1 MRDVLGDSLLR
12 FAGFE
17 LDLPRAELRGADG
30 TPIKLRPKTF
40 ELLRLFATSGGRVLS
55 KQELME
61 AVWPNVHV
69 GEDSLFQCIRELRAA
84 LGDER
89 RQLIKLASGGGYLLA
104 TEVVAEPAAD
114 PAPAERTATDPTG
127 EVAPLPPAEVAAAR
141 PQRAWFGLSRQATVA
156 GVAGLFVMGLAVAAP
171 VLKPDLLFRR
181 TPPRLAVMPI
191 VDDSKDARGAA
202 LAAEV
207 TARLT
212 DGFARIQNIS
222 VVAPRMAAKGG
233 DKGGDS
239 TAAPAASSD
248 YELRGELERSDKS
261 WTLRARIIKAATAEV
276 QSVVAASVAADE
288 ADAQLAQSRLVAGVG
303 HGLARRLNEILEAR
317 TPRVPAAGSSAGGDK
332 VAVEQALASINQTTR
347 ERFGAAQAMLQ
358 KALSD
363 DPDNLDVAVALAS
376 LQMRGIQMV
385 WFSPEEA
392 VAVEA
397 RANATLE
404 QALRSKPNSIPVLEA
419 YCRFLSATNHF
430 VESLVTCAKA
440 LSFDPW
446 NGSALY
452 LIGLGQ
458 VYLGRFDDALATFQ
472 QADRYDTPA
481 ASRWT
486 WLLGAGMTYALMERF
501 EEALPW
507 LQRSIAVTPGTGRSH
522 FLLAAAYQRSG
533 RLEEAKA
540 AIAEGLRLRPGTT
553 RRSVWPPMK
562 NASPVCIAA
571 WERVVQAEVDA
582 GLPEQ

>member
-1 MRDVLGDSLLR
+1 VGDKLLR

-17 LDLPRAELRGADG
+17 LDQRRAELRSADG
-30 TPIKLRPKTF
+30 VAIKLRPKTF
-40 ELLRLFATSGGRVLS
+40 EMLRLFATSGGRVLT

-61 AVWPNVHV
+61 AVWPNIHV
-69 GEDSLFQCIRELRAA
+69 GEDSLFQCIRELRTA

-104 TEVVAEPAAD
+104 TEVVD
-114 PAPAERTATDPTG
+114 APAVVAEQTEGTRADPTG
-127 EVAPLPPAEVAAAR
+127 EVETRPPVELAAVPPR
-141 PQRAWFGLSRQATVA
+141 PPRALFGLSRQAMVATVA
-156 GVAGLFVMGLAVAAP
+156 GLCLVVMGLAVAGP

-181 TPPRLAVMPI
+181 TPPRLVVMPI
-191 VDDSKDARGAA
+191 VDDSNDTRGAA
-202 LAAEV
+202 MAAEV

-212 DGFARIQNIS
+212 DGFAKVQNIS
-222 VVAPRMAAKGG
+222 VVAPRVPVTGGESSAA
-233 DKGGDS
+233 S
-239 TAAPAASSD
+239 TASSD
-248 YELRGELERSDKS
+248 YELRGELQHCDQS
-261 WTLRARIIKAATAEV
+261 WTLRARIIKTATGEV
-276 QSVVAASVAADE
+276 QSVVAASVTAE
-288 ADAQLAQSRLVAGVG
+288 ELDAQLAQSRLVAGVG
-303 HGLARRLNEILEAR
+303 HVLARRLNEILEPSAAR
-317 TPRVPAAGSSAGGDK
+317 SRTAGASAGGDK

-347 ERFGAAQAMLQ
+347 ERFGAAQTMLQ
-358 KALSD
+358 KALTD
-363 DPDNLDVAVALAS
+363 DPDNVDLSVALSS

-385 WFSPEEA
+385 WFSPDEA
-392 VAVEA
+392 VTVEA
-397 RANATLE
+397 KANATLE
-404 QALRSKPNSIPVLEA
+404 RALRLRPNSIPVLEA
-419 YCRFLSATNHF
+419 HCRFLSATNHF

-472 QADRYDTPA
+472 QADRYDTPP

-486 WLLGAGMTYALMERF
+486 WLLGAGMTYVLTGRYD
-501 EEALPW
+501 EALPW
-507 LQRSIAVTPGTGRSH
+507 IQRSIAITPGTGRSH

-533 RLEEAKA
+533 RFEEARA

-553 RRSVWPPMK
+553 RLSVWPPMK

-582 GLPEQ
+582 GLPER

>member
-1 MRDVLGDSLLR
+1 MGDQLLG

-17 LDLPRAELRGADG
+17 LDQQRVELRGADG

-40 ELLRLFATSGGRVLS
+40 EMLRLFATSGGRVLS

-69 GEDSLFQCIRELRAA
+69 GEDSLFQCIRELRTA

-89 RQLIKLASGGGYLLA
+89 RQLIKLASGGGYLLTA
-104 TEVVAEPAAD
+104 EVEAEPEVMAEAEAPEAGAA
-114 PAPAERTATDPTG
+114 APADGIVGQARSHRSIFGFSRRAMI
-127 EVAPLPPAEVAAAR
+127 AA
-141 PQRAWFGLSRQATVA
+141 VA
-156 GVAGLFVMGLAVAAP
+156 GFGVIAGLAVAAP

-181 TPPRLAVMPI
+181 TPPRVAVMPI
-191 VDDSKDARGAA
+191 VDASNDPRGAMMA
-202 LAAEV
+202 SEV
-207 TARLT
+207 TGRLG

-222 VVAPRMAAKGG
+222 VVAPRAVAVAAGTG
-233 DKGGDS
+233 L
-239 TAAPAASSD
+239 PAASSD
-248 YELRGELERSDKS
+248 YEIRGELQHSDQS
-261 WTLRARIIKAATAEV
+261 WTLRARMIKTATGEV
-276 QSVVAASVAADE
+276 QSVAAVSVNAE
-288 ADAQLAQSRLVAGVG
+288 EDAQLAQSRLAAGAG
-303 HGLARRLNEILEAR
+303 HVLARRLNDMLEPSASS
-317 TPRVPAAGSSAGGDK
+317 PASRGQSAGGDK

-358 KALSD
+358 KALTD
-363 DPDNLDVAVALAS
+363 DPDNVDLAVALAS

-397 RANATLE
+397 KANATLE
-404 QALRSKPNSIPVLEA
+404 RALRAKPNSIPVLEA
-419 YCRFLSATNHF
+419 HCRFLSATNHF

-458 VYLGRFDDALATFQ
+458 IFLGRFDDALATFQ
-472 QADRYDTPA
+472 QADRYDTPP

-486 WLLGAGMTYALMERF
+486 WLLGAGMTYALMERY

-507 LQRSIAVTPGTGRSH
+507 LQRSIAITPGTGRSH

-533 RLEEAKA
+533 RFEEARA
-540 AIAEGLRLRPGTT
+540 AMQEGLRLRPGTT
-553 RRSVWPPMK
+553 KLNVSPPMK
-562 NASPVCIAA
+562 NASPVCFAA
-571 WERVVQAEVDA
+571 WERVVQSEVDA
-582 GLPEQ
+582 GLPER

>member
-1 MRDVLGDSLLR
+1 MGVNVHR

-17 LDLPRAELRGADG
+17 LDQQRAELRGADG
-30 TPIKLRPKTF
+30 VAIKLRPKTF
-40 ELLRLFATSGGRVLS
+40 EMLRLFAANGGRILS

-69 GEDSLFQCIRELRAA
+69 GEDSLFQCIRELRTA
-84 LGDER
+84 LGDDQ
-89 RQLIKLASGGGYLLA
+89 RQMIKLASGGGYLLTA
-104 TEVVAEPAAD
+104 EVIAEPAAVSAQAGTGPLAEAVEAG
-114 PAPAERTATDPTG
+114 PALPAGAEAATAQTL
-127 EVAPLPPAEVAAAR
+127 PLRSIFGFRGRAMLTAAA
-141 PQRAWFGLSRQATVA
+141 GLCVI
-156 GVAGLFVMGLAVAAP
+156 GLAVAAP

-191 VDDSKDARGAA
+191 VDESNDPRGAVM
-202 LAAEV
+202 AAEL
-207 TARLT
+207 TGRLT
-212 DGFARIQNIS
+212 DGFAKIQNIS
-222 VVAPRMAAKGG
+222 VIAPRLAAVAGG
-233 DKGGDS
+233 ES
-239 TAAPAASSD
+239 SAAPAASSD
-248 YELRGELERSDKS
+248 YELRGELQHSDQS
-261 WTLRARIIKAATAEV
+261 WTLRARIIKAGTGEV
-276 QSVVAASVAADE
+276 QSVVAAPVSADE

-303 HGLARRLNEILEAR
+303 HVLARRLNEILEPSASSSAR
-317 TPRVPAAGSSAGGDK
+317 SKSSAGGDK

-347 ERFGAAQAMLQ
+347 ERFGAAQTMLQ
-358 KALSD
+358 KALTD
-363 DPDNLDVAVALAS
+363 DPDNLDIAVALAS
-376 LQMRGIQMV
+376 LQLRGIQMV
-385 WFSPEEA
+385 WFSPDEA
-392 VAVEA
+392 AAVEA

-452 LIGLGQ
+452 LIGLGEI
-458 VYLGRFDDALATFQ
+458 YLGRFDDALTTFR
-472 QADRYDTPA
+472 QADRYDTPP

-486 WLLGAGMTYALMERF
+486 WLLGAGLATLLKGQG

-507 LQRSIAVTPGTGRSH
+507 LQRSIAITPATGRSH
-522 FLLAAAYQRSG
+522 LLLAAAYQRSG
-533 RLEEAKA
+533 RFEEARA
-540 AIAEGLRLRPGTT
+540 AVAEGLRLRPGTT
-553 RRSVWPPMK
+553 RLSVGPPMK

>member
-1 MRDVLGDSLLR
+1 MGDSLLR

-17 LDLPRAELRGADG
+17 LDQQRAELRGADG
-30 TPIKLRPKTF
+30 APIKLRPKTF
-40 ELLRLFATSGGRVLS
+40 EMLRLFATSGGRVLS

-69 GEDSLFQCIRELRAA
+69 GEDSLFQCIRELRTA

-104 TEVVAEPAAD
+104 TEVVAAPAAD
-114 PAPAERTATDPTG
+114 PAQAKGTRPHPTG
-127 EVAPLPPAEVAAAR
+127 GVVPLPPAEVAAVR
-141 PQRAWFGLSRQATVA
+141 PQRAMFGLSRKATVA
-156 GVAGLFVMGLAVAAP
+156 AVAGLFVIVMGLAVAAP
-171 VLKPDLLFRR
+171 VLKPDLLFKR

-191 VDDSKDARGAA
+191 VDESNDAHGAA
-202 LAAEV
+202 MAAEV
-207 TARLT
+207 TVRLT
-212 DGFARIQNIS
+212 DGFAKIQNIS
-222 VVAPRMAAKGG
+222 VVAPRLAAKSG
-233 DKGGDS
+233 DGS
-239 TAAPAASSD
+239 TTSAPSSD
-248 YELRGELERSDKS
+248 YELRGELGRRDQS
-261 WTLRARIIKAATAEV
+261 WTLRARIIKAATGEV
-276 QSVVAASVAADE
+276 QSVVATSVAAE
-288 ADAQLAQSRLVAGVG
+288 EMDAQLAQSRLIAGVG
-303 HGLARRLNEILEAR
+303 HGLARRLNEILEQ
-317 TPRVPAAGSSAGGDK
+317 RVPRAPAVGASAGGDK

-363 DPDNLDVAVALAS
+363 DPDNLEVAVALAS

-404 QALRSKPNSIPVLEA
+404 QALRSKPNSIAVLEA

-472 QADRYDTPA
+472 QADRYDTPQ

-486 WLLGAGMTYALMERF
+486 WLLGAGMTYALMGRF

-507 LQRSIAVTPGTGRSH
+507 LQRSIAITPGTGRSH
-522 FLLAAAYQRSG
+522 FLLGAAYQRTG
-533 RLEEAKA
+533 RLEEARA
-540 AIAEGLRLRPGTT
+540 AIAEGLKLRPGTT
-553 RRSVWPPMK
+553 RLNVSPPMK

-571 WERVVQAEVDA
+571 WERVVEAEVDA

>member
-1 MRDVLGDSLLR
+1 MGDQLLR

-17 LDLPRAELRGADG
+17 LDQQRAELRGPDG
-30 TPIKLRPKTF
+30 APIKLRPKTF
-40 ELLRLFATSGGRVLS
+40 EMLRLFAASGGRVLS

-104 TEVVAEPAAD
+104 TEVVVAD
-114 PAPAERTATDPTG
+114 DPVQDEATRPAPAG
-127 EVAPLPPAEVAAAR
+127 EVAPLPRAEFGAT
-141 PQRAWFGLSRQATVA
+141 PPRAMFGLSRQATVA
-156 GVAGLFVMGLAVAAP
+156 AVAGLCVIIMGLAVAAP

-181 TPPRLAVMPI
+181 TPPRIAVMPI
-191 VDDSKDARGAA
+191 VDDSNDPRGAA
-202 LAAEV
+202 MAAEV
-207 TARLT
+207 SARLT
-212 DGFARIQNIS
+212 DGFAKIQNIS
-222 VVAPRMAAKGG
+222 VVAPRLAAAVGG
-233 DKGGDS
+233 ES
-239 TAAPAASSD
+239 SAVPAASSD
-248 YELRGELERSDKS
+248 YELRGELQLSDQS
-261 WTLRARIIKAATAEV
+261 WTLRARIIKAGTGEV
-276 QSVVAASVAADE
+276 QSVVAASVNANE
-288 ADAQLAQSRLVAGVG
+288 ADAQLAQSRLAASVG
-303 HGLARRLNEILEAR
+303 HVLARRLNDILEPSAS
-317 TPRVPAAGSSAGGDK
+317 SSARLKLSTGADK

-358 KALSD
+358 KALTD
-363 DPDNLDVAVALAS
+363 DPDNVDLAVALAS

-385 WFSPEEA
+385 WFGPDEA
-392 VAVEA
+392 VEVEA
-397 RANATLE
+397 KANATLE
-404 QALRSKPNSIPVLEA
+404 RALRARPNSIPVLEA
-419 YCRFLSATNHF
+419 HCRFLSATNHF

-458 VYLGRFDDALATFQ
+458 VYLGRFDDGLATFQ
-472 QADRYDTPA
+472 QADRYDTPP

-486 WLLGAGMTYALMERF
+486 WLLGAGMTYVLMERY

-507 LQRSIAVTPGTGRSH
+507 LQRSIAITPGTGRSH
-522 FLLAAAYQRSG
+522 FLLAAAYHRTG

-540 AIAEGLRLRPGTT
+540 AMSEGLRLRPGTN
-553 RRSVWPPMK
+553 RQSVWPPMK

>member
-1 MRDVLGDSLLR
+1 MGDPLLR

-17 LDLPRAELRGADG
+17 LDQQRAELRGANG

-40 ELLRLFATSGGRVLS
+40 EMLRLFATSGGRVLS

-69 GEDSLFQCIRELRAA
+69 GEDSLFQCIRELRTA

-104 TEVVAEPAAD
+104 TEVVAVTTDD
-114 PAPAERTATDPTG
+114 PWPDPTG
-127 EVAPLPPAEVAAAR
+127 EVVPRLPAELAAMPVR
-141 PQRAWFGLSRQATVA
+141 PRRAIFGLSRQAMVA
-156 GVAGLFVMGLAVAAP
+156 VVAGLCVIVVGLAVGAP
-171 VLKPDLLFRR
+171 VLKPDLLFSR
-181 TPPRLAVMPI
+181 TPPRLAVIPI
-191 VDDSKDARGAA
+191 VDESNDPRGAVM
-202 LAAEV
+202 AAEV

-212 DGFARIQNIS
+212 DGFAKIQNIS
-222 VVAPRMAAKGG
+222 VVAPRSAVSGGQSAAV
-233 DKGGDS
+233 
-239 TAAPAASSD
+239 PAASSD
-248 YELRGELERSDKS
+248 YELRGELQLSDQS
-261 WTLRARIIKAATAEV
+261 WTLRARVIKTGTGEV
-276 QSVVAASVAADE
+276 QSVVAAPVSADD
-288 ADAQLAQSRLVAGVG
+288 ADAQLAQSRLAAAAGHV
-303 HGLARRLNEILEAR
+303 LARRLNEILEPSAAPSR
-317 TPRVPAAGSSAGGDK
+317 TRKLSTGGDK

-347 ERFGAAQAMLQ
+347 ERFGAAQTMLQ
-358 KALSD
+358 KALTD
-363 DPDNLDVAVALAS
+363 DPDNLDIAVALAS
-376 LQMRGIQMV
+376 LQLRGIQMV
-385 WFSPEEA
+385 WFSPDEA
-392 VAVEA
+392 AEVEA

-419 YCRFLSATNHF
+419 YCRFQSATNHF
-430 VESLVTCAKA
+430 LESLVTCARA

-458 VYLGRFDDALATFQ
+458 IYLGRFDDAFATFL
-472 QADRYDTPA
+472 QADRYDTPP

-486 WLLGAGMTYALMERF
+486 WLLGAGMANVLMERY

-507 LQRSIAVTPGTGRSH
+507 LQRSIAITPATGRSH

-533 RLEEAKA
+533 RFEEARA

-553 RRSVWPPMK
+553 RLNVSPPMK

-582 GLPEQ
+582 GLPDR

>member
-1 MRDVLGDSLLR
+1 MLR

-17 LDLPRAELRGADG
+17 LDQQRAELRGSDG
-30 TPIKLRPKTF
+30 VAIKLRPKTF
-40 ELLRLFATSGGRVLS
+40 EMLRLFATSGGRVLS

-69 GEDSLFQCIRELRAA
+69 GEDSLFQCIRELRTA

-104 TEVVAEPAAD
+104 TEVVDAPDVTPQAEVPPSAATGEIEPEPAD
-114 PAPAERTATDPTG
+114 
-127 EVAPLPPAEVAAAR
+127 VVAAQPVR
-141 PQRAWFGLSRQATVA
+141 PQRAIFGLSRRATVA
-156 GVAGLFVMGLAVAAP
+156 AVVGLCVIVMGLAVAAP
-171 VLKPDLLFRR
+171 VLKPDLLFKR
-181 TPPRLAVMPI
+181 TPPRIAVMPI
-191 VDDSKDARGAA
+191 VDASNDSRGATMV
-202 LAAEV
+202 AEI
-207 TARLT
+207 TGRLT
-212 DGFARIQNIS
+212 DGFAKIQNIS
-222 VVAPRMAAKGG
+222 VVAPRLAAVAGG
-233 DKGGDS
+233 AS
-239 TAAPAASSD
+239 TAASVASSD
-248 YELRGELERSDKS
+248 YELRGELQHSDQS
-261 WTLRARIIKAATAEV
+261 WTLRARIIKAGTGEV
-276 QSVVAASVAADE
+276 QSVVAASVNADE

-303 HGLARRLNEILEAR
+303 HVLARRLNEILESRPAR
-317 TPRVPAAGSSAGGDK
+317 SRAAGASAGGDK

-358 KALSD
+358 KALTE
-363 DPDNLDVAVALAS
+363 DPDNLDIAVALAS

-419 YCRFLSATNHF
+419 TCRFLSATNHF

-446 NGSALY
+446 DGAALY

-458 VYLGRFDDALATFQ
+458 IYLGRFDDALATFQ
-472 QADRYDTPA
+472 QADRYDTPP

-486 WLLGAGMTYALMERF
+486 WLLGAGMANVLMGRD

-507 LQRSIAVTPGTGRSH
+507 LQRSIAITPASGRSH
-522 FLLAAAYQRSG
+522 LMLAAAYQRLG
-533 RLEEAKA
+533 RFEQARA
-540 AIAEGLRLRPGTT
+540 AIAEGLRLRPGTN
-553 RRSVWPPMK
+553 RQSVWPPMK
-562 NASPVCIAA
+562 NASPICIAA

>member
-1 MRDVLGDSLLR
+1 MLR

-17 LDLPRAELRGADG
+17 LDQQRAELRGADG

-40 ELLRLFATSGGRVLS
+40 EMLRLFATSGGRVLS

-104 TEVVAEPAAD
+104 TEVEAAPAAD
-114 PAPAERTATDPTG
+114 PVPAEEDRPALAG
-127 EVAPLPPAEVAAAR
+127 EVASPPPAEIAAAR
-141 PQRAWFGLSRQATVA
+141 PQRAWFGLRRQATVTA
-156 GVAGLFVMGLAVAAP
+156 VAGLCVIVMGLAVAAP
-171 VLKPDLLFRR
+171 VLKPDLLFKR

-202 LAAEV
+202 MAAEV

-222 VVAPRMAAKGG
+222 VVAPRLAAR
-233 DKGGDS
+233 GGDS
-239 TAAPAASSD
+239 SAASTASSD
-248 YELRGELERSDKS
+248 YELRGELERRDQS
-261 WTLRARIIKAATAEV
+261 WTLRARIIKAATGEV
-276 QSVVAASVAADE
+276 QSVVTASVAADE
-288 ADAQLAQSRLVAGVG
+288 ADPQLAQSRLVAGVG
-303 HGLARRLNEILEAR
+303 HVLARRLNEILAPGSVR
-317 TPRVPAAGSSAGGDK
+317 SSSTGSSAGGDK

-347 ERFGAAQAMLQ
+347 ERFGAAQTMLQ
-358 KALSD
+358 KARTD
-363 DPDNLDVAVALAS
+363 DPDNLEIAVALAS
-376 LQMRGIQMV
+376 LQMRGIQMR
-385 WFSPEEA
+385 WFSPDEA

-397 RANATLE
+397 GASATLE
-404 QALRSKPNSIPVLEA
+404 QALRARPNSIPALEA
-419 YCRFLSATNHF
+419 YCRFQSATNRF
-430 VESLVTCAKA
+430 VESLVTCGKA

-458 VYLGRFDDALATFQ
+458 VFLGRFDDALATFRL
-472 QADRYDTPA
+472 ADRYDTPP

-486 WLLGAGMTYALMERF
+486 WLLGAGWATLLKGQG
-501 EEALPW
+501 EEAVPW
-507 LQRSIAVTPGTGRSH
+507 IQRSIAITPATGRSH
-522 FLLAAAYQRSG
+522 MLLAVAYQRSG
-533 RLEEAKA
+533 RFEEAKA
-540 AIAEGLRLRPGTT
+540 AIEEGLKLQPGTT
-553 RRSVWPPMK
+553 RLNVAPPAK
-562 NASPVCIAA
+562 NASPVYLAA
-571 WERVVQAEVDA
+571 ADRIVQGMVDA

>member
-1 MRDVLGDSLLR
+1 MGDQLLR

-17 LDLPRAELRGADG
+17 LDSQRAELRGADG
-30 TPIKLRPKTF
+30 PPIKLRPKTF
-40 ELLRLFATSGGRVLS
+40 EMLRLFATSGGRVLS

-69 GEDSLFQCIRELRAA
+69 GEDSLFQCIRELRTA

-89 RQLIKLASGGGYLLA
+89 RQLIKLASGGGYLLTA
-104 TEVVAEPAAD
+104 EVQAEAEVD
-114 PAPAERTATDPTG
+114 PAQAERTATDPAG
-127 EVAPLPPAEVAAAR
+127 EVAPLPPGEVAAVR
-141 PQRAWFGLSRQATVA
+141 PQRAWFCLSRQATVA
-156 GVAGLFVMGLAVAAP
+156 AVAGLCVIVMGLAVAAP
-171 VLKPDLLFRR
+171 VLKPDILFKR

-202 LAAEV
+202 MAAEV
-207 TARLT
+207 TTRLT

-222 VVAPRMAAKGG
+222 VVAPRLAAM
-233 DKGGDS
+233 GGDS
-239 TAAPAASSD
+239 TAASVASSD
-248 YELRGELERSDKS
+248 YELRGELERRDQS
-261 WTLRARIIKAATAEV
+261 WTLRARIIKVATGEV

-303 HGLARRLNEILEAR
+303 HGLARLLNEILESR
-317 TPRVPAAGSSAGGDK
+317 VPRVQAAGASAGGDK

-363 DPDNLDVAVALAS
+363 DPDNLDIAVALAS

-404 QALRSKPNSIPVLEA
+404 QALRSKPNAIPVLEA

-472 QADRYDTPA
+472 QADRYDTPP

-486 WLLGAGMTYALMERF
+486 WLLGAGTTYALMGRF
-501 EEALPW
+501 EEGLPW

-522 FLLAAAYQRSG
+522 FLLAAAYQRAG
-533 RLEEAKA
+533 RREEASA
-540 AIAEGLRLRPGTT
+540 AMAEGLRLRPGTT
-553 RRSVWPPMK
+553 RLNVSPPMK
-562 NASPVCIAA
+562 NASPLCVAA
-571 WERVVQAEVDA
+571 WDRVVQAEVDA
-582 GLPEQ
+582 GLPER